1 LQIQKNSKEIEIA
14 AINSQIKTEF
24 DASTPFNTST
34 TYSILELEKRLD
46 YIRTFTKIDYDSL
59 SDDAKTELKRIR
71 RGQVYENTDIID
83 SKTLFE
89 ASEKFLL
96 ENINPSITITIDSI
110 SILQAYEAQSD
121 WQKVRIGEKVDIFVP
136 DLKITIEAEI
146 QEISIDFQNYKTS
159 LKIATTRNYDRSFGK
174 YFANVYNL
182 LQGTYKNI
190 IVPTKKDNQN
200 SSEFVNQNGEILEG
214 TIQNDEGTIG
224 SLTGDGESNGT
235 QNSPSAIVFGEVFI
249 DPRIEQLTSRPPVI
263 QIPGGGVFS
272 LYGEVSPGT
281 ATLTNGGLYIKD
293 ENDNLRVKL
302 TARDG
307 LVAEKFRID
316 LDGNATFSGTLAA
329 GVDTTQ
335 IDNRYDSNGAA
346 LQALIDA
353 NLYTDGEVTALEATI
368 ATLQT
373 QIDGAISTY
382 FGDGV
387 PLPITVDFEQD
398 TEPNGVEGQ
407 TWYDTNDDKYYT
419 LTNSV

>member
-1 LQIQKNSKEIEIA
+1 
-14 AINSQIKTEF
+14 
-24 DASTPFNTST
+24 
-34 TYSILELEKRLD
+34 
-46 YIRTFTKIDYDSL
+46 
-59 SDDAKTELKRIR
+59 
-71 RGQVYENTDIID
+71 
-83 SKTLFE
+83 LFE

-121 WQKVRIGEKVDIFVP
+121 WNKVRIGEKVDIFVP

-146 QEISIDFQNYKTS
+146 QEISIDFQNYKTA
-159 LKIATTRNYDRSFGK
+159 LKIATTINYDRSFGK
-174 YFANVYNL
+174 YFANVYSL

-190 IVPTKKDNQN
+190 IVPTKNPNKNAA
-200 SSEFVNQNGEILEG
+200 EFVNQNGEVIET
-214 TIQNDEGTIG
+214 TIDGSDANIG
-224 SLTGDGESNGT
+224 SNTGDGESNNTENNPG
-235 QNSPSAIVFGEVFI
+235 AILFGEVFI
-249 DPRIEQLTSRPPVI
+249 DPRVDQLVSRPPVI
-263 QIPGGGVFS
+263 QIPGGGVFP

-281 ATLTNGGLYIKD
+281 AKLTNGGLYIKD

-307 LVAEKFRID
+307 LVAEQFRID
-316 LDGNATFSGTLAA
+316 LDGNAIFSGTLAV

-335 IDNRYDSNGAA
+335 IDDRYDSNGAA
-346 LQALIDA
+346 LQALVDA

-387 PLPITVDFEQD
+387 PLPITADFEQD
-398 TEPNGVEGQ
+398 TEPTGFEGQ
-407 TWYDTNDDKYYT
+407 TWYDTDDDKYYT
-419 LTNSV
+419 LTNLV